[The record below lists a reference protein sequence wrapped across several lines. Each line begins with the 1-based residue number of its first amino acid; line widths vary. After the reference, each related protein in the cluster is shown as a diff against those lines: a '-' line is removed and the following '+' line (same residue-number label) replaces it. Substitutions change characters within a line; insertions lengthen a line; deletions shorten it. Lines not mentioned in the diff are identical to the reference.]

1 MVDKDGNEDTQSKEV
16 MEWNGSF
23 EKYFLISLDNGTVKL
38 QAEVQAE
45 SEWKDHMNE
54 GFTKGLQIV
63 KDLAESN

>member
-1 MVDKDGNEDTQSKEV
+1 